1 MGENLEL
8 DENQWRGHLD
18 WGGELLRG
26 RERADGYILFPQDEA
41 YIWDFRLGGNKDTR
55 VGLGAGA
62 VITD

>member
-8 DENQWRGHLD
+8 DENQWLGHLD

-41 YIWDFRLGGNKDTR
+41 YIWDFRLGGNKDKR

>member
-1 MGENLEL
+1 MEL
-8 DENQWRGHLD
+8 DENQWLGHLD

-41 YIWDFRLGGNKDTR
+41 YIWDFRLGGNKDKR